1 MIRGLSGDDPASCLY
16 QWGSKH
22 AKFSGFYAC
31 LQHSGKK
38 LPFEYHQTFNCQKYV
53 IANHL
58 LDVS

>member
-1 MIRGLSGDDPASCLY
+1 MTQHLVSISGAANMQNL
-16 QWGSKH
+16 QV
-22 AKFSGFYAC
+22 FYAC